1 MWEEGLE
8 ESEWDLNS
16 EVTVVMGVGGVSRG
30 SPQAEKENRF
40 IHNSLI
46 PYFCHFSTS

>member
-1 MWEEGLE
+1 MGEEGLE

-16 EVTVVMGVGGVSRG
+16 DVAVVMGVGGVSRG
-30 SPQAEKENRF
+30 SPQAEKEIRF

-46 PYFCHFSTS
+46 T

>member
-1 MWEEGLE
+1 MGEEGLE

-16 EVTVVMGVGGVSRG
+16 DGAVVMGVGGVSRG
-30 SPQAEKENRF
+30 SPQAEKEIRF

-46 PYFCHFSTS
+46 T